1 MIQVIRITLV
11 SLLSLL
17 QAKKVCIKIKFSPGL
32 VVSVVVRVG
41 GGLVVGLSIKYYIK
55 IGVNFG
61 SGLGGLSIK
70 YYIKIG
76 VNSGL
81 LVKKRDILEADA
93 QLTSFQ

>member
-1 MIQVIRITLV
+1 M
-11 SLLSLL
+11 
-17 QAKKVCIKIKFSPGL
+17 CIKIKFSPGL

-41 GGLVVGLSIKYYIK
+41 GGLVVGL
-55 IGVNFG
+55 
-61 SGLGGLSIK
+61 GGLSIK

-76 VNSGL
+76 VNSGFL